1 MVFEAENIKN
11 LEFNEENFEDLKNS
25 AIDVINEVKEAHTA
39 IHDGNKMLTEQI
51 KTITDLNDKYLR
63 ALADYQ
69 NLQKR
74 TVTQVS
80 NSKLD
85 GKISLLKDILPII
98 DDFEKAKDAG
108 ELSEGVEI
116 IYNKFM
122 NMLQTNNVEVINP
135 KEGDAFDDTVEEA
148 IAAIPNPEKE
158 KNTVCYVQFKGYKIG
173 DRIIRYAKVGVYV

>member
-1 MVFEAENIKN
+1 MVFDTENIKN
-11 LEFNEENFEDLKNS
+11 LEFNEENFEELKNN
-25 AIDVINEVKEAHTA
+25 AIAIIDEVKEAHTA
-39 IHDGNKMLTEQI
+39 IHDSNAMMTEQV
-51 KTITDLNDKYLR
+51 KTLGDLNDKYLR

-85 GKISLLKDILPII
+85 GKVSLLKDILPII

-108 ELSEGVEI
+108 EFSEGVEI

-148 IAAIPNPEKE
+148 VAAIPNPDKE

>member
-1 MVFEAENIKN
+1 MEEQKVNSIEETPKE
-11 LEFNEENFEDLKNS
+11 LHDEETVTLSKEEFNNTINIIESSKKL
-25 AIDVINEVKEAHTA
+25 IDSLNQKQ
-39 IHDGNKMLTEQI
+39 K
-51 KTITDLNDKYLR
+51 DLNDKYLR
-63 ALADYQ
+63 SLADYQ

-135 KEGDAFDDTVEEA
+135 NEGDAFDDTVEEA
-148 IAAIPNPEKE
+148 VAAISNPEKE